1 MSIWLSEFNTS
12 EHGFICNVAGP
23 LAWMQMFPSCDRDRQ
38 SPIDIVDSVAIR
50 QQAEQWQ
57 LSGWISENKYEIED
71 EIHAS
76 E

>member
-1 MSIWLSEFNTS
+1 MQESVQVQNMASST
-12 EHGFICNVAGP
+12 CYVAG
-23 LAWMQMFPSCDRDRQ
+23 LSAWKQMFPSCGRHSQ